1 MVIIEPMTMFI
12 KYNLHE
18 VTVMMNSM
26 IATRE
31 EISVGDRVWV
41 IDPMFVQS
49 YGTITAKVIE
59 IRRVLGE
66 EAYLIETEMRERKL
80 VGANQISQVEPSTR

>member
-1 MVIIEPMTMFI
+1 
-12 KYNLHE
+12 
-18 VTVMMNSM
+18 MMNSV

-31 EISVGDRVWV
+31 EISAGDRVWV

-49 YGTITAKVIE
+49 NGTVLAEVIE

-66 EAYLIETEMRERKL
+66 RAYLIETEIGERRL
-80 VGANQISQVEPSTR
+80 VSANQISQVEPSTR

>member
-1 MVIIEPMTMFI
+1 
-12 KYNLHE
+12 
-18 VTVMMNSM
+18 MMNTM
-26 IATRE
+26 IASRE

-49 YGTITAKVIE
+49 NGIISAEVIE

-66 EAYLIETEMRERKL
+66 QTYRIETQMGERKL
-80 VGANQISQVEPSTR
+80 VGPNQISQVDPSTK

>member
-1 MVIIEPMTMFI
+1 L
-12 KYNLHE
+12 YE
-18 VTVMMNSM
+18 VTEMMNTM
-26 IATRE
+26 IANRE

-49 YGTITAKVIE
+49 NGIISAEVTE

-66 EAYLIETEMRERKL
+66 QTYLIETQIGERKL
-80 VGANQISQVEPSTR
+80 VGPNQISQVEPSTK

>member
-1 MVIIEPMTMFI
+1 
-12 KYNLHE
+12 
-18 VTVMMNSM
+18 MMNTM
-26 IATRE
+26 IANRE

-49 YGTITAKVIE
+49 NGIISAEVIE

-66 EAYLIETEMRERKL
+66 QTYLIGTQMGERKL
-80 VGANQISQVEPSTR
+80 VGPNQISQVEPSTK